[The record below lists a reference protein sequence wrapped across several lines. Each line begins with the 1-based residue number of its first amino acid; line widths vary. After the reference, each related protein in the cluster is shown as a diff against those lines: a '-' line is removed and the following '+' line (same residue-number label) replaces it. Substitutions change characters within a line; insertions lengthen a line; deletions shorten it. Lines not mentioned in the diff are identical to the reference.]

1 MNHNMKNSSTSE
13 PRERVIAPICVG
25 EHGLITVPPR
35 YRRAHGL
42 GKGSRMLA
50 VEVADGL
57 VLIPSD
63 DALERLSERLQ
74 TALARHGVTADQAV
88 RNLDKIR
95 RRRFQRRHGPR

>member
-1 MNHNMKNSSTSE
+1 MNHNMKTSSTSE

-57 VLIPSD
+57 
-63 DALERLSERLQ
+63 ERLSERLQ